1 VLCVDYQYQLKSMP
15 SFFVLVV
22 SIAACA
28 LRPFV
33 MVGSSG
39 GSGGINDCSIN
50 DSSTQSG
57 VGGKR

>member
-1 VLCVDYQYQLKSMP
+1 MP

-50 DSSTQSG
+50 GSSTQSG